1 MSGFIASPPS
11 PASPA
16 GAKITGGTFW
26 PEIDVND
33 FRDAMR
39 VGGGTVTETRIK
51 PALRDAMISVGMDLK
66 AWRLANIA
74 AGFLT
79 LAAVPCDDDEIDGE
93 TAYVAL
99 WRRAVYATATAD
111 LVETHRDLTATAEG
125 ARRAEEF
132 MPAAGDHRRN
142 AIRAI
147 RAILGSPASPG
158 ISVDLI

>member
-1 MSGFIASPPS
+1 MSGFIASPVP

-26 PEIDVND
+26 PDIDLNA

-39 VGGGTVTETRIK
+39 VGGSTVPDPRII
-51 PALRDAMISVGMDLK
+51 PALRDAMITVGKDLK
-66 AWRLANIA
+66 AWRLANIS
-74 AGFLT
+74 AGYVT
-79 LAAVPCDDDEIDGE
+79 LATIPCDDDEIDGE
-93 TAYVAL
+93 SAYVGL

-142 AIRAI
+142 AIRAV
-147 RAILGSPASPG
+147 RAILGRPG
-158 ISVDLI
+158 ISVDLL

>member
-16 GAKITGGTFW
+16 GAKVTGGTFW
-26 PEIDVND
+26 PEIDLNK

-39 VGGGTVTETRIK
+39 IGGSEITDARLM
-51 PALRDAMISVGMDLK
+51 PALSDAIVSVGRDLK

-74 AGFLT
+74 EGYTT

-93 TAYVAL
+93 TAYVGL

-111 LVETHRDLTATAEG
+111 LVETHRDITATAEG

-132 MPAAGDHRRN
+132 MPGAADHRRN

-147 RAILGSPASPG
+147 RAILGRPG
-158 ISVDLI
+158 ISVDLV

>member
-16 GAKITGGTFW
+16 GEKITGGTFW

-39 VGGGTVTETRIK
+39 VGGGTVTDSRIK
-51 PALRDAMISVGMDLK
+51 PALRDAIVSVGKDLK
-66 AWRLANIA
+66 AWRLVNIA
-74 AGFLT
+74 DGYTT

-93 TAYVAL
+93 TAYVAQ

-111 LVETHRDLTATAEG
+111 LVETHRDITATAEG

-147 RAILGSPASPG
+147 RAILGRPG
-158 ISVDLI
+158 ISVDLL